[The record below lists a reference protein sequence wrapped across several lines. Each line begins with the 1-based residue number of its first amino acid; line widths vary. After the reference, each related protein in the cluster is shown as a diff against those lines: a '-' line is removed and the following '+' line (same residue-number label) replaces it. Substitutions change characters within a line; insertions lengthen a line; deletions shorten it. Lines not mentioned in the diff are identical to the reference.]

1 MTLHTTLFQAVYGR
15 SPPILIKYQ
24 GGLSWVQVVD
34 EQLHDRDEFLQQIR
48 ERLLL
53 AQDMMRAQHDK
64 KNIGQWSSTKVSGYK

>member
-1 MTLHTTLFQAVYGR
+1 MTLHTTLFQVVYGR

>member
-1 MTLHTTLFQAVYGR
+1 MTLHTTLFQVVYGR
-15 SPPILIKYQ
+15 SLPILIKYQ

-64 KNIGQWSSTKVSGYK
+64 KTSANGVQPR

>member
-1 MTLHTTLFQAVYGR
+1 MTLHTTLFQVVYGR

-64 KNIGQWSSTKVSGYK
+64 KTSANGVQPR